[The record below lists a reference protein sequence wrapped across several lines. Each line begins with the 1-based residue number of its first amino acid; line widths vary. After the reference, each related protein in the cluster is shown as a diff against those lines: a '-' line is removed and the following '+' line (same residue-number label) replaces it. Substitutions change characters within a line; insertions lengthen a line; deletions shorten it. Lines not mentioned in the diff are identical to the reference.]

1 MLRKNIREL
10 RQNGITKIAFKR
22 LNDPKVIPLW
32 FGEGDLGTPEYIR
45 QAAKDA
51 LDRND
56 TYYGHTRGKP
66 EIGRAHV

>member
-56 TYYGHTRGKP
+56 T
-66 EIGRAHV
+66 